1 MGYGMERDYN
11 TYSDL
16 GSVVPN
22 KNVKR
27 ARQANILS
35 RGITMLIFTERV
47 DESLTSTLGVH
58 AELLR

>member
-1 MGYGMERDYN
+1 MGYGMERD